1 MSKILVHALVGT
13 LLFVG
18 ALVGGLWATGRL
30 NHEGT
35 ANIPLLGSLFPA
47 PAPTE
52 AEHATGTDEHG
63 VGAAPATLQ
72 GGHATLADA
81 AAGGNE
87 PQGDEPPRRQKVGL
101 SVEKPEAKPAEGGH
115 GGGHADAGGGDHGG
129 GKEAAGKDAGHGGSK
144 ESADGGKGKS
154 RTNVPG
160 ESASSAAERDFAQRR
175 ELLAGDRRNKYTPG
189 GYFTFEGMPAGLSPE
204 QINEAWQRVQG
215 VLADLDQRKA
225 VLDQREKDLQIL
237 ADDIDLRRRKV
248 AEKLL
253 EIENE
258 GKKLDARIAK
268 FQEQVKLVRVDE
280 VAALKRNAQTY
291 ASFEP
296 SRTAELVGELWRT
309 EKGQEE
315 VLKTFEFLDKEA
327 VNRILEAL
335 PNTTVQD
342 VLRKRLRISREQAPA
357 AGPGR

>member
-1 MSKILVHALVGT
+1 MIKILIHVGVGT

-18 ALVGGLWATGRL
+18 ALLGGLAATGRL

-35 ANIPLLGSLFPA
+35 ANLPLLSSLFPA
-47 PAPTE
+47 PPAAPE
-52 AEHATGTDEHG
+52 AHG
-63 VGAAPATLQ
+63 GEGGGQTGAADAGHS
-72 GGHATLADA
+72 GGAGQPADA
-81 AAGGNE
+81 SAAGE
-87 PQGDEPPRRQKVGL
+87 PQGDEVPRRQKEGR

-115 GGGHADAGGGDHGG
+115 GEAPAADHGG
-129 GKEAAGKDAGHGGSK
+129 GKDGGAKDGGHGAAKDKDKGDTGKAKAGEAAGGH
-144 ESADGGKGKS
+144 
-154 RTNVPG
+154 
-160 ESASSAAERDFAQRR
+160 AAERDFAQRR
-175 ELLAGDRRNKYTPG
+175 ELLADDRRNKYTPG

-204 QINEAWQRVQG
+204 QINDAWQRVQG
-215 VLADLDQRKA
+215 VLADLEQRKA

-253 EIENE
+253 EIETE

-268 FQEQVKLVRVDE
+268 FQEQVKLVRIDE

-296 SRTAELVGELWRT
+296 TRTAELIGELWRT

-315 VLKTFEFLDKEA
+315 VLKTLEFMDKDG

-335 PNTTVQD
+335 PNPTVQE

-357 AGPGR
+357 AGPGK

>member
-1 MSKILVHALVGT
+1 MIKILIHVGVGT

-18 ALVGGLWATGRL
+18 ALLGGLAATGRL

-35 ANIPLLGSLFPA
+35 ANLPLLSSLFPA
-47 PAPTE
+47 PPAV
-52 AEHATGTDEHG
+52 ADEHG
-63 VGAAPATLQ
+63 TAAAGDPHGAA
-72 GGHATLADA
+72 ADA
-81 AAGGNE
+81 AHQGAAGQPAEAAATGGE
-87 PQGDEPPRRQKVGL
+87 PQGDEAPRRQKEGR
-101 SVEKPEAKPAEGGH
+101 SVEKPEPKPAEGGH
-115 GGGHADAGGGDHGG
+115 GGGHGEAPAADHGG
-129 GKEAAGKDAGHGGSK
+129 AKDGSHGAKDGGHGAAKDKPDAGKAKGGAGAAGH
-144 ESADGGKGKS
+144 
-154 RTNVPG
+154 
-160 ESASSAAERDFAQRR
+160 AAERDFAQRR
-175 ELLAGDRRNKYTPG
+175 ELLADDRRNKYTPG

-204 QINEAWQRVQG
+204 QINDAWQRVQG
-215 VLADLDQRKA
+215 VLTDLEQRKA

-268 FQEQVKLVRVDE
+268 FQEQVKLVRIDE

-291 ASFEP
+291 AAFEP

-309 EKGQEE
+309 DKGQEE
-315 VLKTFEFLDKEA
+315 VLKTFEFMDKEA

-335 PNTTVQD
+335 PNPTVQE

-357 AGPGR
+357 AGPGK